1 MFTYSLGSIENP
13 INHIAISE
21 YFFVI
26 LKGHIDYKLV
36 SEKLNSLI
44 CDPYKIREFS
54 FKEISLISNILEE
67 SDLSLDLDEEVSVL
81 LIKLKEM
88 FARAKRESLI
98 IYGVG
103 D

>member
-1 MFTYSLGSIENP
+1 MFTYHLGSIEEP
-13 INHIAISE
+13 INYITISE
-21 YFFVI
+21 YFFI
-26 LKGHIDYKLV
+26 MLKGQIDYGLV
-36 SEKLNSLI
+36 SDKLNSLI
-44 CDPYKIREFS
+44 CDSYKIREFS
-54 FKEISLISNILEE
+54 FKEIKLISNTLEE

-88 FARAKRESLI
+88 FARAKRESLM